1 MRENEIDLRI
11 SILMEGGVKVE
22 KVSKDNYDFAGWVTK
37 NNLKCADGLTI
48 RQDAFSTQDG
58 TIVPLV
64 YNHNHDEITNV
75 LGHTLLENRPEGVYG
90 YSKFND
96 TPHGQH
102 ARAAVNNGDLTS
114 MSIWAD
120 NLSKSGRD
128 VMHGVI
134 REVSLVLAGANP
146 GAMIESTLMHGISIG
161 DEEDEAIIYT
171 GDDFVIV
178 HSNIE
183 KKGEN
188 EVADEDK
195 KEDGKKTVKD
205 VFDTLNEEQKKAVAI
220 IVGQAI
226 QDAKKGG
233 DDNDKKEDDEVK
245 HNVFSNS
252 GAGGQG
258 EYLSH
263 SQEAEIFKRAKECRS
278 FKQALHEFCSDNDVI
293 IHSIDTTGMTT
304 ATGKSTY
311 GFNDP
316 DMLFPEYKS
325 LNMPPEWI
333 SRNMDWVSKV
343 IGGVHRTPYSR
354 IKSMYADIT
363 EDEARA
369 KGYITGKQKKDEVFT
384 TLKRTTDPQT
394 VYKRQK
400 MDRDTILDITDFD
413 VVAWIRGEMRV
424 MLNEEIARAILIGDG
439 RPSDS
444 DDKIQENHIRP
455 IVTDVPLFNV
465 VVKVSVGA
473 SATPSEIADATIDA
487 IIRSRKKYKGSGNP
501 TFWTSSDPVT
511 EMLLLK
517 DGIGHKLYKTE
528 TELATTLRVKDIVEV
543 EPMENH
549 KITYQGKSYPLIG
562 TICNLTDYNVGTDKG
577 GQIENF
583 EDFDI
588 DYNQYKYLIET
599 RMSGALIKPF
609 SAITLILDV
618 AAATSNDT
626 DDGDAAG

>member
-1 MRENEIDLRI
+1 M
-11 SILMEGGVKVE
+11 G
-22 KVSKDNYDFAGWVTK
+22 KVSKTNYDFAGWVTK

-48 RQDAFSTQDG
+48 CQNAFSTQDG

-64 YNHNHDEITNV
+64 YNHNHKTVESI

-90 YSKFND
+90 YSLFND
-96 TPHGQH
+96 TPSGNH
-102 ARAAVNNGDLTS
+102 AKKAVSNGDITS
-114 MSIWAD
+114 MSIWAN
-120 NLSKSGRD
+120 NLSRVGSG
-128 VMHGVI
+128 VTHGAI
-134 REVSLVLAGANP
+134 REVSLVIAGANP
-146 GAMIESTLMHGISIG
+146 GAMIESVMMHGVSIG

-171 GDDFVIV
+171 GEDFVLF
-178 HSNIE
+178 HGNENLEHAMENE
-183 KKGEN
+183 KEEN
-188 EVADEDK
+188 EVADQNKGE
-195 KEDGKKTVKD
+195 KTVKE
-205 VFDTLNEEQKKAVAI
+205 VFETLNEEQKKAVAI

-226 QDAKKGG
+226 QDAKAGG
-233 DDNDKKEDDEVK
+233 EVK
-245 HNVFSNS
+245 HGNDDNEEGEELKHNIFE
-252 GAGGQG
+252 GQNQTG
-258 EYLSH
+258 EGSYLSH
-263 SQEAEIFKRAKECRS
+263 AQQAQIFKRAKECRS
-278 FKQALHEFCSDNDVI
+278 FRQAVKEFSEDNNVI

-304 ATGKSTY
+304 ATGTNTY

-316 DMLFPEYKS
+316 NMLFPEYKS
-325 LNMPPEWI
+325 LNTPPEWI
-333 SRNMDWVSKV
+333 SRNMDWVAKV
-343 IGGVHRTPYSR
+343 MGGVHRTPYSR
-354 IKSMYADIT
+354 IKSQYADIT

-384 TLKRTTDPQT
+384 ILKRTTDPQT

-400 MDRDTILDITDFD
+400 MDRDTIIDITDFD
-413 VVAWIRGEMRV
+413 VVAWIRAEMRV

-439 RPSDS
+439 RLSDS

-465 VVKVSVGA
+465 VIKVEVDA
-473 SATPSEIADATIDA
+473 DATPAEIADATIDA
-487 IIRSRKKYKGSGNP
+487 IIRSKKKYKGSGNP

-543 EPMENH
+543 EPMEGH
-549 KITYQGKSYPLIG
+549 TITYDGKKYPLIG
-562 TICNLTDYNVGTDKG
+562 TIVNLADYNVGTDKG

-599 RMSGALIKPF
+599 RMSGALVKPF
-609 SAITLILDV
+609 SALTFILDKKS
-618 AAATSNDT
+618 ATSS
-626 DDGDAAG
+626 GGQAAG